1 MRERMMKRCV
11 ILLASLAASTVLA
24 TGIANARG
32 YRSGPVT
39 TEFGTFSPAEMAAG
53 GGDPYAAAQ
62 IREQRMIMQYQQ
74 QVYKQQQQM
83 YKQYQ
88 EYLKKNPAAAK
99 AMMNP
104 PAQPVA
110 PVAHTKKKKRT
121 YVPAGTAKTA
131 AATAKTDTA
140 KSAAAKT
147 DAAKAA
153 TK

>member
-1 MRERMMKRCV
+1 MAMKRCV
-11 ILLASLAASTVLA
+11 ALLASLAALTLLA
-24 TGIANARG
+24 TGVANARG

-53 GGDPYAAAQ
+53 GGDPYTASQ
-62 IREQRMIMQYQQ
+62 IRQQQMMMQYQQ
-74 QVYKQQQQM
+74 QMYKQQQQM

-88 EYLKKNPAAAK
+88 DYLKKNPAAAK

-104 PAQPVA
+104 PTAPVA

-121 YVPAGTAKTA
+121 YVPSGTTTAKSASDTAKTA
-131 AATAKTDTA
+131 ATAKTATTKTA
-140 KSAAAKT
+140 KP
-147 DAAKAA
+147 DA